1 MVRRGIAATG
11 NRVPSKKGYELV
23 VNGLRI
29 DLSKCLVV
37 LDYDRVAL
45 QVFPELELKEQLSD
59 RLENGKYVYYDLKN
73 DFVGGIIP

>member
-37 LDYDRVAL
+37 LDYDRVEL
-45 QVFPELELKEQLSD
+45 QVFQ
-59 RLENGKYVYYDLKN
+59 N
-73 DFVGGIIP
+73 